1 MFRENKG
8 MFYWYEI
15 EGRNKN
21 LSHLL
26 STISSNVFII
36 RVSMIQTLTE
46 DILIPKVTTEN
57 MKLF

>member
-1 MFRENKG
+1 

-15 EGRNKN
+15 EGKNKN

-36 RVSMIQTLTE
+36 KVSMIQTLIE
-46 DILIPKVTTEN
+46 GILVPKVPTEN
-57 MKLF
+57 MKLS